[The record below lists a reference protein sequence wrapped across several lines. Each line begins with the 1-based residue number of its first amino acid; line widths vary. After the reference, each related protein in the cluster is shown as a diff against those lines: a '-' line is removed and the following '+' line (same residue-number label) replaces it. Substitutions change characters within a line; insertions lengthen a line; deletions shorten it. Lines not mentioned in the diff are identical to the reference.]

1 MGRCRKGKK
10 QENIEG
16 LECRRNVFGRGYF
29 SLFCLCQYVRQDSL
43 DYYFITDIRTIFVE
57 NRYDF
62 DDRENWKGA
71 YCIIR
76 N

>member
-1 MGRCRKGKK
+1 MSSG
-10 QENIEG
+10 EDI
-16 LECRRNVFGRGYF
+16 
-29 SLFCLCQYVRQDSL
+29 SLFVYANMSGR
-43 DYYFITDIRTIFVE
+43 IRWTTTLLLIGNYFVE